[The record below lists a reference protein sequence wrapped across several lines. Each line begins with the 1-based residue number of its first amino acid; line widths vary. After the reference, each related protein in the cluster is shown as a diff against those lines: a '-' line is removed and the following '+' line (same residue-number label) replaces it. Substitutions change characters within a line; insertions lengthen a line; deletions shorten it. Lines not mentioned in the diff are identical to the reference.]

1 MEEVRCGIFSDG
13 QSTRS
18 LGELYSETAVP
29 SGEDRQCQGRDRVRQ
44 RALTVIW
51 FLGVGVP
58 RQNLVHSQNECLGDG
73 LDARVSI
80 KILAMLWAIITSRSG
95 RPIEWGGVSLGEPD
109 DLESTPQG
117 TLVARVSL
125 STTTSTADASSR

>member
-1 MEEVRCGIFSDG
+1 MRHF
-13 QSTRS
+13 QRLSTRS
-18 LGELYSETAVP
+18 IGELYSETAVP

-73 LDARVSI
+73 LDASVSI
-80 KILAMLWAIITSRSG
+80 KILAMLWAIITSLRNLLG
-95 RPIEWGGVSLGEPD
+95 WVVS
-109 DLESTPQG
+109 
-117 TLVARVSL
+117 AF
-125 STTTSTADASSR
+125 SSREVALPSLP